1 MKSPIAKLT
10 REGEFNPRVIIALL
24 VMLAAVAYYPA
35 LDNGFIWDD
44 PEYIINNPTLRTAE
58 GLKQIWF
65 EPGATPQYYPLVFS
79 AFWLEFQGWQ
89 LDAYYYH
96 LINVLLHALSAILL
110 WALLRKLGIP
120 GAWLAAAIFAIHP
133 VHVESVA
140 WITERKNVQSG
151 VLYLGAF
158 VAYLR
163 FAVGAGRTAASAD
176 GNGESKAS
184 SLNFYFLALGLFVA
198 ALLSKTVV
206 CTLPAAIVLVLWWKK
221 GRIGL
226 RDLVPLIPFFIFGV
240 GLAMVTV
247 AMEKFH
253 VGALGDEW
261 SLTFAE
267 KIMLAG
273 RIIWF
278 YACKLV
284 LPADLMFI
292 YPRWTIDGSVWWQS
306 LFSAGVIVSVVAL
319 FVYRKTIGRGPLVA
333 VLFFAGTLTP
343 ALGFFNVYPMRFS
356 FVADHFQYL
365 ASLGLIVLA
374 AAVIARLI
382 NTARREMRWASRALC
397 WGMVIVLGALTWD
410 QCSIYKDQ
418 ETLWRATIA
427 SNPRAWIAHN
437 NLGEILVAQ
446 GKIDEAMVHCEAAL
460 DLKPD
465 LPEALGNLAN
475 CLFRK
480 GKFDEAVSNYD
491 KLLDLDPENA
501 KAFSNRG
508 AALENLGKLDD
519 AVESFKEA
527 LRITPAFAN
536 AHFNL
541 GNVLVK
547 LGRTKE
553 AITHY
558 SEAGRL
564 NPGFTDALYKLGL
577 LYEQSADESRAID
590 AFRRTVQQRPS
601 WVEATNKL
609 AWLLATKRDAT
620 PTDRAEAIRL
630 AEANTRQIAT
640 PHPVLLDTLAAA
652 YARSGR
658 FGDASATAQKAIDAA
673 RGAKQDAQAAQIET
687 RLKLYRENRPFLR

>member
-10 REGEFNPRVIIALL
+10 REGEFDPRVIIALL
-24 VMLAAVAYYPA
+24 VVLAAAAYFPA

-44 PEYIINNPTLRTAE
+44 PEYIINNPTLRSVE
-58 GLKQIWF
+58 GLKRIWT

-79 AFWLEFQGWQ
+79 GFWAEFQAWQ
-89 LDAYYYH
+89 LEARYYH
-96 LINVLLHALSAILL
+96 VINVLLHALSAVLL

-120 GAWLAAAIFAIHP
+120 GAWLAAAVFAVHP

-151 VLYLGAF
+151 VLYVGAF
-158 VAYLR
+158 LAYLR
-163 FAVGAGRTAASAD
+163 FAFGPGRIAG
-176 GNGESKAS
+176 GGGERGGFSPK
-184 SLNFYFLALGLFVA
+184 LYLLALGLFVA

-206 CTLPAAIVLVLWWKK
+206 CTLPAAIVLVIWWKR
-221 GRIGL
+221 GRVGR
-226 RDLVPLIPFFIFGV
+226 RDLTPLIPFFALGI

-247 AMEKFH
+247 LMEKFH

-261 SLTFAE
+261 SLSFGE
-267 KIMLAG
+267 KILLAG
-273 RIIWF
+273 RILWF
-278 YACKLV
+278 YALKLV
-284 LPADLMFI
+284 WPADLMFI
-292 YPRWTIDGSVWWQS
+292 YPRWVIDASIWWQA
-306 LFSAGVIVSVVAL
+306 LFPAGVIAVVAVLYL
-319 FVYRKTIGRGPLVA
+319 FRKTIGRGPVVA

-374 AAVIARLI
+374 SAAIAKTI
-382 NTARREMRWASRALC
+382 GTARREMRWASRALC
-397 WGMVIVLGALTWD
+397 WGVVIVLGALTWD

-446 GKIDEAMVHCEAAL
+446 GKVDEAMGHCEAAL
-460 DLKPD
+460 ELKGD

-480 GKFDEAVSNYD
+480 GRFDEAVANYD
-491 KLLDLDPENA
+491 TLLELDPRNA

-508 AALENLGKLDD
+508 AALEQLGKLDE
-519 AVESFKEA
+519 AVKSFEEA
-527 LRITPAFAN
+527 LRIAPAFAN

-541 GNVLVK
+541 GNVLVR
-547 LGRTKE
+547 LSRVKE

-558 SEAGRL
+558 SEAVRF

-577 LYEQSADESRAID
+577 LHEQSGDEGRAID
-590 AFRRTVQQRPS
+590 AFRRAVQQRPS
-601 WVEATNKL
+601 WVDLSNKL

-620 PTDRAEAIRL
+620 PIDRADAIRL
-630 AEANTRQIAT
+630 AEANLRQIAA
-640 PHPVLLDTLAAA
+640 PHPALLDTLAAA

-658 FGDASATAQKAIDAA
+658 FGDAIATAEQAIEA
-673 RGAKQDAQAAQIET
+673 AQAANQETQAKRIET
-687 RLKLYRENRPFLR
+687 RLKLYRKNQPYLR